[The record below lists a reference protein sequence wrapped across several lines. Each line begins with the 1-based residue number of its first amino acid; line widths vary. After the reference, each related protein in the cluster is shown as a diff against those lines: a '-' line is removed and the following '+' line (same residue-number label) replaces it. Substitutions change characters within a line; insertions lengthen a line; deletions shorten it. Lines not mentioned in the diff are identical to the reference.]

1 MLMLVGGIIIPGCI
15 GGGSGMLPLPMGGG
29 GGGGNDGGRG
39 GGGGLLMVGLELGFL
54 CGRRSRYGKEVERS
68 STARTLPPDDCWSVF
83 VRFLAATLPPPVVP
97 AQPRTTCIACNSN
110 SMQHLRGQVITRN

>member
-39 GGGGLLMVGLELGFL
+39 GGGGLLMVGLSGFFL
-54 CGRRSRYGKEVERS
+54 CGRRSR
-68 STARTLPPDDCWSVF
+68 
-83 VRFLAATLPPPVVP
+83 
-97 AQPRTTCIACNSN
+97 
-110 SMQHLRGQVITRN
+110 